1 MVAGKIASVYAVYG
15 KCMSSTGEKD
25 PELKQISKIHAE
37 FLLLHEPIMQDSH
50 TNSLFVENWD
60 LMEP

>member
-25 PELKQISKIHAE
+25 PELKQISKD
-37 FLLLHEPIMQDSH
+37 PR
-50 TNSLFVENWD
+50 
-60 LMEP
+60 

>member
-50 TNSLFVENWD
+50 TNSTGT
-60 LMEP
+60 